1 MNKLKLMAMIMGGV
15 ILLECAGLA
24 IFINRSRDLSK
35 KLEEIKPGYQKL
47 SQDEAALKSKN
58 EEISKENE
66 AMKKDRENL
75 LTQVKVLLV
84 ERTRANELA
93 VSLEKANKDS
103 AALENEKKEMQ
114 DRALG
119 LKDEI
124 KKQQEVQENLNS
136 ELDKLKIEYEKA
148 RKNTEIKKLNATIQN
163 LEKER
168 NSFESNLNRKEG
180 EFKKI
185 SEQKNKL
192 DSENAQLNEQLKS
205 YKKNY
210 AQALAKNKGMEQ
222 EMKNIPGKFTE
233 IARQNKKLIK
243 ETAQMHYNLGVFYT
257 KNKQYERAL
266 VEFEKVV
273 EIDPNDPYAYFN
285 LGYIYAEYLVNRPK
299 AIVSFRHFLRLA
311 KSDDKDIDWV
321 KKYLL
326 TWEAYEGKKPM

>member
-1 MNKLKLMAMIMGGV
+1 MNKLKLMGMIMGGV
-15 ILLECAGLA
+15 ILLECAGLV
-24 IFINRSRDLSK
+24 IFINRSRDLSN

-47 SQDEAALKSKN
+47 SQDEVILKSRN
-58 EEISKENE
+58 EEMSKENE

-75 LTQVKVLLV
+75 MTQVKVLLV
-84 ERTRANELA
+84 ERTRANDLA
-93 VSLEKANKDS
+93 VSLEKAGKDF

-114 DRALG
+114 DYTLG

-124 KKQQEVQENLNS
+124 KKQQEIQDNLNS

-148 RKNTEIKKLNATIQN
+148 RKNTEIKKLNALIQN
-163 LEKER
+163 LERER
-168 NSFESNLNRKEG
+168 NSLESNLKRKES
-180 EFKKI
+180 EFNKI

-192 DSENAQLNEQLKS
+192 DSENTELNAQLQS

-210 AQALAKNKGMEQ
+210 AQALQKNKGMEQ

-299 AIVSFRHFLRLA
+299 AIASFRHFLRLA